1 MSVIFAIF
9 LFSVLIFVHELGHF
23 TAAKLSGVQVNEFS
37 MFMGPAIWKK
47 QVGETLYAIRCIP
60 IGGYCAM
67 EGEDGGSDNPRSF
80 DKAAWWK
87 RLIILAAGA
96 AMNFLIGVVL
106 MVIVCL
112 PVKQTV
118 VPVIASFEDYATVN
132 GENGL
137 QAGDR
142 IVEVDGEKL
151 YSYSDFSMI
160 LSLNPGDVHDITV
173 RRNGEKVVLKDFLL
187 EKHEVTLENG
197 STGLRY
203 GMNFTLSTPNFW
215 EKLGMAWNQSLDTVR
230 MVRLSLQ
237 MLLGG
242 KVGIK
247 DMSGPVGIV
256 SEMSKVAAASDSKVT
271 ALLNML
277 YFGGFIAINLAVMN
291 LLPIPALDGGRIVCL
306 LITVVVE
313 AITKKKIN
321 PKYEGY
327 LHGAGMILLLAL
339 MAILCSRT
347 SFSCSRG
354 EDDDKTNS
362 GGRRSHRRRRP
373 GGHPVHAQYQNHGCG
388 GQPEADPSA
397 CLRRVP
403 DRPTGSSQHGSR
415 PELC

>member
-106 MVIVCL
+106 MVIVVLMVSVCL
-112 PVKQTV
+112 PGKQTA

-203 GMNFTLSTPNFW
+203 GINFTLSTPNFW

-339 MAILCSRT
+339 MAIIMCKDVIFLFKR
-347 SFSCSRG
+347 
-354 EDDDKTNS
+354 
-362 GGRRSHRRRRP
+362 
-373 GGHPVHAQYQNHGCG
+373 
-388 GQPEADPSA
+388 
-397 CLRRVP
+397 
-403 DRPTGSSQHGSR
+403 
-415 PELC
+415 

>member
-106 MVIVCL
+106 MVIVVLMVGVCL
-112 PVKQTV
+112 PGKQTA

-132 GENGL
+132 GENSL

-203 GMNFTLSTPNFW
+203 GINFTLSTPNFW

-242 KVGIK
+242 
-247 DMSGPVGIV
+247 
-256 SEMSKVAAASDSKVT
+256 
-271 ALLNML
+271 
-277 YFGGFIAINLAVMN
+277 
-291 LLPIPALDGGRIVCL
+291 
-306 LITVVVE
+306 
-313 AITKKKIN
+313 
-321 PKYEGY
+321 
-327 LHGAGMILLLAL
+327 
-339 MAILCSRT
+339 
-347 SFSCSRG
+347 
-354 EDDDKTNS
+354 
-362 GGRRSHRRRRP
+362 
-373 GGHPVHAQYQNHGCG
+373 
-388 GQPEADPSA
+388 
-397 CLRRVP
+397 
-403 DRPTGSSQHGSR
+403 
-415 PELC
+415 

>member
-37 MFMGPAIWKK
+37 MFMGPALWKK

-112 PVKQTV
+112 PIKQTV
-118 VPVIASFEDYATVN
+118 VPVIAGFEDYATVD

-142 IVEVDGEKL
+142 IVEVDGERL
-151 YSYSDFSMI
+151 YTYSDFSLI

-173 RRNGEKVVLKDFLL
+173 RRNGKTVVLKDFLL
-187 EKHEVTLENG
+187 EKHEVKLENG
-197 STGLRY
+197 STALRY
-203 GMNFTLSTPNFW
+203 GMNFTLSTPSFL

-230 MVRLSLQ
+230 LVRLSLQ
-237 MLLGG
+237 MLFGG
-242 KVGIK
+242 KVGIQ

-256 SEMSKVAAASDSKVT
+256 SEMSKVAAASDSKIT

-306 LITVVVE
+306 LITVAVE

-339 MAILCSRT
+339 MAIIMFKDVIFLFKR
-347 SFSCSRG
+347 
-354 EDDDKTNS
+354 
-362 GGRRSHRRRRP
+362 
-373 GGHPVHAQYQNHGCG
+373 
-388 GQPEADPSA
+388 
-397 CLRRVP
+397 
-403 DRPTGSSQHGSR
+403 
-415 PELC
+415 

>member
-1 MSVIFAIF
+1 MSVIFAIL

-112 PVKQTV
+112 PIKQAV
-118 VPVIASFEDYATVN
+118 VPVIASFESYATVN

-151 YSYSDFSMI
+151 YTYSDFSLI
-160 LSLNPGDVHDITV
+160 LSLNSGDVHDITV

-187 EKHEVTLENG
+187 EKHEVKLENG
-197 STGLRY
+197 STALRY
-203 GMNFTLSTPNFW
+203 GMNFTVSTPNFL

-230 MVRLSLQ
+230 LVRLSLQ
-237 MLLGG
+237 MLFKG
-242 KVGIK
+242 KVGLT
-247 DMSGPVGIV
+247 DMTGPVGIV

-306 LITVVVE
+306 LITVAVE
-313 AITKKKIN
+313 AITKKRIN

-339 MAILCSRT
+339 MAIIMFKDVIFLFKR
-347 SFSCSRG
+347 
-354 EDDDKTNS
+354 
-362 GGRRSHRRRRP
+362 
-373 GGHPVHAQYQNHGCG
+373 
-388 GQPEADPSA
+388 
-397 CLRRVP
+397 
-403 DRPTGSSQHGSR
+403 
-415 PELC
+415 